1 MPVNDGPVND
11 GPVNDGPVNDG
22 PENAR
27 AQARVKERTKRPS
40 RRRWFDY
47 ALLVVVAVIILFPL
61 YAAFIVAIQPVGEL
75 TDMGMLIPN
84 NVSFSAFPD
93 AFRDADLARYMTNS
107 ALVALAITVGQ
118 VVTSVLAA
126 YAFAFLRFPGR
137 QMLFVVFLTTLMVP
151 TEVAIVA
158 NYETVQELGWTDSY
172 QGLIVPFLAFA
183 FGTFLVRQAFL
194 GVPRDLRDAAVIDG
208 YGHWGFLTRVA
219 VPLARP
225 QIAALAV
232 FSFLAAWNQ
241 YLWPLLVT
249 NEDRYRTVQIG
260 LKQLAASNVITFNLV
275 MAGTILAAIPIFVL
289 LVVFERQLVRGL
301 TAGAVK
307 G

>member
-1 MPVNDGPVND
+1 MAATEPRSPR
-11 GPVNDGPVNDG
+11 
-22 PENAR
+22 AR
-27 AQARVKERTKRPS
+27 RTWP
-40 RRRWFDY
+40 DY
-47 ALLVVVAVIILFPL
+47 LVLVVVAAIVLFPL
-61 YAAFIVAIQPVGEL
+61 YAALLVAIQPVGEL
-75 TDMGMLIPN
+75 TDMGMLVPN
-84 NVSFSAFPD
+84 DVSFSVFVD
-93 AFRDADLARYMTNS
+93 AFRDAELARYMVNS
-107 ALVALAITVGQ
+107 AIVALAITAGQ
-118 VVTSVLAA
+118 VVTSILAA
-126 YAFAFLRFPGR
+126 YSFAYLRYPGR
-137 QMLFVVFLTTLMVP
+137 GLLFVVFLATLMVP

-232 FSFLAAWNQ
+232 FSFLGAWNQ

-260 LKQLAASNVITFNLV
+260 LKQLAAANVISFNLV
-275 MAGTILAAIPIFVL
+275 MAGTILAAVPIFVL

>member
-1 MPVNDGPVND
+1 MAAIDTRD
-11 GPVNDGPVNDG
+11 S
-22 PENAR
+22 AHRR
-27 AQARVKERTKRPS
+27 APRPRPRGTG
-40 RRRWFDY
+40 RRRWWDY
-47 ALLVVVAVIILFPL
+47 ALLVVIAAVVLFPL
-61 YAAFIVAIQPVGEL
+61 YAAFVVAIQPVGEL
-75 TDMGMLIPN
+75 TDMGMLLPS

-93 AFRDADLARYMTNS
+93 AFRDADLARYMVNS
-107 ALVALAITVGQ
+107 AIVAFAITVGQ

-137 QMLFVVFLTTLMVP
+137 TLLFIAFLATLMVP

-158 NYETVQELGWTDSY
+158 NYETVQTFGWTDSY

-183 FGTFLVRQAFL
+183 FGTFLLRQAFL

-225 QIAALAV
+225 QIAALSV

-249 NEDRYRTVQIG
+249 NQDRYRTVQIG
-260 LKQLAASNVITFNLV
+260 LKQLAASNVISFNLV
-275 MAGTILAAIPIFVL
+275 MAGTILAAVPIFVL

>member
-1 MPVNDGPVND
+1 MPASDVPASDVHVP
-11 GPVNDGPVNDG
+11 
-22 PENAR
+22 
-27 AQARVKERTKRPS
+27 RP

-47 ALLVVVAVIILFPL
+47 ALLVLVAIVVLFPL
-61 YAAFIVAIQPVGEL
+61 YAAFLVAIQPVGEL
-75 TDMGMLIPN
+75 TDAGMLLPS

-107 ALVALAITVGQ
+107 ALVAVAITVGQ

-137 QMLFVVFLTTLMVP
+137 SLIFAIFLATLMVP

-158 NYETVQELGWTDSY
+158 NYETVQNLGWTDSY
-172 QGLIVPFLAFA
+172 QGLIAPFLAFA

-194 GVPRDLRDAAVIDG
+194 GVPRDLRDAAIIDG
-208 YGHWGFLTRVA
+208 YGHWGFMTRVA

-249 NEDRYRTVQIG
+249 NDDRYRTVQIG

-275 MAGTILAAIPIFVL
+275 MAGTILAAVPIFVL

>member
-1 MPVNDGPVND
+1 VRPAIDEAPVNG
-11 GPVNDGPVNDG
+11 
-22 PENAR
+22 R
-27 AQARVKERTKRPS
+27 RTRKHKHTS
-40 RRRWFDY
+40 RRWFDY
-47 ALLVVVAVIILFPL
+47 LLLVVVAVIVLFPL

-75 TDMGMLIPN
+75 TDMGMLIPQ

-93 AFRDADLARYMTNS
+93 AFRDADLAQYMANS
-107 ALVALAITVGQ
+107 ALVAIGITVGQ

-137 QMLFVVFLTTLMVP
+137 QALFVLFLATLMVP

-232 FSFLAAWNQ
+232 F
-241 YLWPLLVT
+241 
-249 NEDRYRTVQIG
+249 
-260 LKQLAASNVITFNLV
+260 
-275 MAGTILAAIPIFVL
+275 
-289 LVVFERQLVRGL
+289 
-301 TAGAVK
+301 
-307 G
+307 

>member
-1 MPVNDGPVND
+1 M
-11 GPVNDGPVNDG
+11 
-22 PENAR
+22 R
-27 AQARVKERTKRPS
+27 AETSSETLRDRRDRDRRGHGRRRR
-40 RRRWFDY
+40 RRRWADY
-47 ALLVVVAVIILFPL
+47 LLLGLVAFLVLFPL
-61 YAAFIVAIQPVGEL
+61 YAALVVAIQPIGEL
-75 TDMGMLIPN
+75 TDMGMLLPN
-84 NVSFSAFPD
+84 DVSFSAFPD
-93 AFRDADLARYMTNS
+93 AFHDGDLARYLTNS
-107 ALVALAITVGQ
+107 ALVSVAITIGQ

-137 QMLFVVFLTTLMVP
+137 SFLFFVFLATLMVP

-183 FGTFLVRQAFL
+183 FGTFLLRQAFL
-194 GVPRDLRDAAVIDG
+194 GIPRDLRDAAVVDG

-260 LKQLAASNVITFNLV
+260 LKQLAASNVITLNLV
-275 MAGTILAAIPIFVL
+275 MAGTLIAALPIFGVL
-289 LVVFERQLVRGL
+289 VLFERQLVRGL

>member
-1 MPVNDGPVND
+1 MAATDGTAKVSH
-11 GPVNDGPVNDG
+11 
-22 PENAR
+22 ETRR
-27 AQARVKERTKRPS
+27 AP

-47 ALLVVVAVIILFPL
+47 LLLVLVAIIVLFPL
-61 YAAFIVAIQPVGEL
+61 YAAVLVAIQPVGEL
-75 TDMGMLIPN
+75 TDMGMLVPS

-93 AFRDADLARYMTNS
+93 AFRDADLARYMGNS
-107 ALVALAITVGQ
+107 AIVAIAITIGQ

-126 YAFAFLRFPGR
+126 YAFAFLKFPGR
-137 QMLFVVFLTTLMVP
+137 SLVFVLFLTTLMVP

-158 NYETVQELGWTDSY
+158 NYETVQNLGWTDSY
-172 QGLIVPFLAFA
+172 QGLIAPFLAFA
-183 FGTFLVRQAFL
+183 FGTFLIRQAFL
-194 GVPRDLRDAAVIDG
+194 GLPRDLRDAAVVDG

-219 VPLARP
+219 IPLARP
-225 QIAALAV
+225 QISALAV

-275 MAGTILAAIPIFVL
+275 MAGTILAAVPIFVL

>member
-1 MPVNDGPVND
+1 MAATEPRAPG
-11 GPVNDGPVNDG
+11 
-22 PENAR
+22 AR
-27 AQARVKERTKRPS
+27 RKWP
-40 RRRWFDY
+40 DY
-47 ALLVVVAVIILFPL
+47 VVLVVVAAIVLFPL
-61 YAAFIVAIQPVGEL
+61 YAALLVAIQPVGEL
-75 TDMGMLIPN
+75 TDMGMLVPN
-84 NVSFSAFPD
+84 DVSFSVFVD
-93 AFRDADLARYMTNS
+93 AFRDAELARYMVNS
-107 ALVALAITVGQ
+107 AIVALAITAGQ

-126 YAFAFLRFPGR
+126 YSFAFLRYPGR
-137 QMLFVVFLTTLMVP
+137 GLLFVVFLATLMVP

-232 FSFLAAWNQ
+232 FSFLGAWNQ

-260 LKQLAASNVITFNLV
+260 LKQLAAANVISFNLV
-275 MAGTILAAIPIFVL
+275 MRP
-289 LVVFERQLVRGL
+289 LVRGL
-301 TAGAVK
+301 TAGAVT

>member
-1 MPVNDGPVND
+1 MPT
-11 GPVNDGPVNDG
+11 
-22 PENAR
+22 EL
-27 AQARVKERTKRPS
+27 RVRPTELIVAKS
-40 RRRWFDY
+40 HVRRRRVVDY
-47 ALLVVVAVIILFPL
+47 TLLVVVAFLVLFPL
-61 YAAFIVAIQPVGEL
+61 YAALVVAIQPIGEL
-75 TDMGMLIPN
+75 DGLGMLVPS
-84 NVSFSAFPD
+84 NVSFDAFPD
-93 AFRDADLARYMTNS
+93 AFRDADLARYMVNS
-107 ALVALAITVGQ
+107 AAVSIGITVGQ

-126 YAFAFLRFPGR
+126 YAFAFLQFRGKTFVFV
-137 QMLFVVFLTTLMVP
+137 LFLATLMVP
-151 TEVAIVA
+151 TEAAIVA

-183 FGTFLVRQAFL
+183 FGTFLIRQAFL
-194 GVPRDLRDAAVIDG
+194 GIPRDLRDAALVDG

-225 QIAALAV
+225 SIAALSV

-249 NEDRYRTVQIG
+249 NDDRYRTVQIG

-275 MAGTILAAIPIFVL
+275 MAGTLLVAIPIFLL
-289 LVVFERQLVRGL
+289 LVLFERQLIRGL

>member
-1 MPVNDGPVND
+1 MPATEG
-11 GPVNDGPVNDG
+11 
-22 PENAR
+22 R
-27 AQARVKERTKRPS
+27 S
-40 RRRWFDY
+40 RRRRAWFDY
-47 ALLVVVAVIILFPL
+47 ALLVVIAAIVLFPL
-61 YAAFIVAIQPVGEL
+61 YAAFVVAIQPVGEL
-75 TDMGMLIPN
+75 TDMGMLLPSD
-84 NVSFSAFPD
+84 VSFGVFID
-93 AFRDADLARYMTNS
+93 AFRDAELARYMVNS
-107 ALVALAITVGQ
+107 AIVAIAITIGQ

-137 QMLFVVFLTTLMVP
+137 TFLFVVFLTTLMVP

-194 GVPRDLRDAAVIDG
+194 GLPRDLRDAAVIDG

-225 QIAALAV
+225 QIAALSV
-232 FSFLAAWNQ
+232 FSFLGAWNQ

-249 NEDRYRTVQIG
+249 NDDRYRTVQIG
-260 LKQLAASNVITFNLV
+260 LKQLAAANVISFNLV
-275 MAGTILAAIPIFVL
+275 MAGTILAAVPIFVL

>member
-1 MPVNDGPVND
+1 MPVNDV
-11 GPVNDGPVNDG
+11 
-22 PENAR
+22 R
-27 AQARVKERTKRPS
+27 AKRK
-40 RRRWFDY
+40 WFDY
-47 ALLVVVAVIILFPL
+47 VLLVVIAVVVLFPL
-61 YAAFIVAIQPVGEL
+61 YAALIVAIQPVGEL
-75 TDMGMLIPN
+75 TDLGMLIPQ
-84 NVSFSAFPD
+84 NVSFSAFPE
-93 AFRDADLARYMTNS
+93 AFRDAHMARYMTNS
-107 ALVALAITVGQ
+107 AIVAVAITIGQ

-137 QMLFVVFLTTLMVP
+137 SFLFVLFLATLMVP

-158 NYETVQELGWTDSY
+158 NYETIQHLHWTDSY
-172 QGLIVPFLAFA
+172 QGLIAPFLAFA
-183 FGTFLVRQAFL
+183 FGTFLIRQAFL
-194 GVPRDLRDAAVIDG
+194 GVPRDLRDAAVVDG

-225 QIAALAV
+225 QISALAV

-249 NEDRYRTVQIG
+249 NDERHRTVQIG

-275 MAGTILAAIPIFVL
+275 MAGTILAAVPIFVL